1 MGEKSK
7 PKTKTLDLDELIV
20 KRYALATGRSEEEAR
35 AVLSALKERRP
46 DRYERIKSIL
56 GVFAEYGD
64 KVKDPVMLTLLRPVL
79 AEEVTRSLRSDDVVD
94 IAREASTAMSRVIAQ
109 TAGVVGAL
117 KTLDTLMPEQVREKA
132 DVVSKE
138 IEELKKKNEELMA
151 KVSELLEEKKTKELE
166 ELKAKLDQQAEVLAA
181 LAEEVKKIKESPP
194 TPPSEMP
201 KTVHEVVKMIDE
213 EKKKAIDFLKR
224 LGYSVKEEKELTVDE
239 IKKLAEKY
247 GLRITEAKIPIEEY
261 EKRLKE
267 IEEKMKE
274 EVRKAYE
281 KGKEDAKREFDE
293 KMLDR
298 QIKAAENIAERA
310 IDRLISEI
318 LGPILRAVFASS
330 GTPSGK
336 PPAPSKPQVKK
347 K

>member
-7 PKTKTLDLDELIV
+7 PKTLDLDELIV

-79 AEEVTRSLRSDDVVD
+79 AEEVTKSLRSDDVVD

-117 KTLDTLMPEQVREKA
+117 KTLDTLMPPEETRRKA

-138 IEELKKKNEELMA
+138 LEELKKRNEELMA
-151 KVSELLEEKKTKELE
+151 KINELLEEKKSKELE
-166 ELKAKLDQQAEVLAA
+166 ELKAKLDEQAQVISA
-181 LAEEVKKIKESPP
+181 LAEEVKRIKE
-194 TPPSEMP
+194 TPSQPVKPMTPEEFAEQLA
-201 KTVHEVVKMIDE
+201 KKREEARKFLENLGFKVVERGE
-213 EKKKAIDFLKR
+213 ELTPEKL
-224 LGYSVKEEKELTVDE
+224 KELAT
-239 IKKLAEKY
+239 KY
-247 GLRITEAKIPIEEY
+247 GFKVVEAKIPLEEY

-293 KMLDR
+293 KMMER
-298 QIKAAENIAERA
+298 QIKAVENISERA

-318 LGPILRAVFASS
+318 LGPILRAVFAST